1 MPLRTAKRDEP
12 PFRAAADRVRDM
24 LTRLGLCLIWL
35 LHFLPL
41 AVLAPLG
48 RGFGMLLYLA
58 VGPRRRVALRNLEL
72 CFPQWSATQRKR
84 IVRRHFQALG
94 RSLLERGIIWWSP
107 RSRVLD
113 VIRIEGEEHW
123 RAVAGAPVVWL
134 APHFVGLDMGGTR
147 LAAEH
152 RAISVYSRQKNPV
165 FDAVLYHGRTRFVKP
180 ELFSRQD
187 GIRPVIKAMRGG
199 LPFYYLPDM
208 DFGER
213 DSIFVP
219 FFGVRAATITGLSR
233 IARLA
238 RAKVVPTVTYQ
249 LPGTRGYVLRFYP
262 AWENFPTDDVEADT
276 RRMNAFIEQCV
287 LEHPEQY
294 FWVHKRFKTRPRG
307 EARFY

>member
-1 MPLRTAKRDEP
+1 
-12 PFRAAADRVRDM
+12 M
-24 LTRLGLCLIWL
+24 LTRLALGLIWL

-48 RGFGMLLYLA
+48 RGFGMLLYALA
-58 VGPRRRVALRNLEL
+58 GERRRVVHRNLAL
-72 CFPQWSATQRKR
+72 CFPERSPAERAR
-84 IVRRHFQALG
+84 LARRHFQALG
-94 RSLLERGIIWWSP
+94 RSLLERGIIWWSA
-107 RSRVLD
+107 RSRVMRFVRL
-113 VIRIEGEEHW
+113 EGAEHW
-123 RAVAGAPVVWL
+123 LAHRSQPVVWL

-152 RAISVYSRQKNPV
+152 RAISVYSRQKNPA
-165 FDAVLYHGRTRFVKP
+165 FDAVLYHGRTRFVMP

-187 GIRPVIKAMRGG
+187 GIRPVIKAMRRG

-233 IARLA
+233 ITRMA
-238 RAKVVPTVTYQ
+238 RARVIPTVTYQ
-249 LPGTRGYVLRFYP
+249 LPGAQGYVLKFYP
-262 AWENFPTDDVEADT
+262 PWENFPTDDIEADT

-294 FWVHKRFKTRPRG
+294 FWVHKRFKTRPAG